1 MSDIPQA
8 RGIIDDVRMQLYSA
22 DTPLAVSS
30 LELIADRLTEAL
42 NLLTRRPYVRKTPA
56 KNHGVTDIQKERI
69 VLLANST
76 DMSQLEIG
84 MDVGVNPGR
93 VSEVLNGLR

>member
-1 MSDIPQA
+1 MSNIPLA
-8 RGIIDDVRMQLYSA
+8 RGIIDDVRL
-22 DTPLAVSS
+22 S
-30 LELIADRLTEAL
+30 LLDIDGNEAL
-42 NLLTRRPYVRKTPA
+42 AMRLDEALALLTRRPYVRKTPA